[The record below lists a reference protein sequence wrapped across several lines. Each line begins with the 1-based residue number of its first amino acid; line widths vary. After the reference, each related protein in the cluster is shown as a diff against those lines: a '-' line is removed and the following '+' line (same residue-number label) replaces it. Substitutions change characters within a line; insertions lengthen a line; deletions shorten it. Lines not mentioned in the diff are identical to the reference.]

1 MNMIGMPE
9 LMDHSD
15 IDYLKN
21 QLSLSLSEQEAN
33 NKFRGEINN
42 TLNSTYRK
50 IDNFI
55 HAVKRG

>member
-1 MNMIGMPE
+1 MPE

-33 NKFRGEINN
+33 NKFRGEIHN